1 VWCAT
6 NPNHS
11 SWFLDCPN
19 SRFSFFLPF
28 QRGLCCFPG
37 FSNTSTT
44 PRKGK
49 LPKPLLAGV
58 GGTSPHHHLFEP
70 GFLQGLVPNRYE
82 QGRPE
87 EILLLE
93 KQGRSSQQQRMQESC
108 LGGGPTNTRN
118 RSGSLPPSS
127 LPRPRRTHKPAGGK
141 ERRLGEYGRLS
152 DGEGRK
158 TPATSCEGSDTTGP
172 KGRESPA
179 RSHIPPPR
187 KLGEYGR
194 LSDGENRSIGKTGST
209 ARVGQGGT
217 TNGAKAGG
225 DDSKLRLI
233 PGPRTRRGSSLTR
246 DNKPSSADSSSARSV
261 ASTGKY
267 RIQF

>member
-1 VWCAT
+1 MWCAT

-127 LPRPRRTHKPAGGK
+127 LPRPRRTHKPAGSK

-158 TPATSCEGSDTTGP
+158 TPATSCEGSDATGS

-194 LSDGENRSIGKTGST
+194 LSDSESRSIGKAGST
-209 ARVGQGGT
+209 TRIGQGGT
-217 TNGAKAGG
+217 TNGTKAG
-225 DDSKLRLI
+225 DESKLRLI
-233 PGPRTRRGSSLTR
+233 PVPRTRRGSSLTR
-246 DNKPSSADSSSARSV
+246 DNKPSSADSSSTRSV

>member
-1 VWCAT
+1 M
-6 NPNHS
+6 
-11 SWFLDCPN
+11 
-19 SRFSFFLPF
+19 
-28 QRGLCCFPG
+28 
-37 FSNTSTT
+37 
-44 PRKGK
+44 
-49 LPKPLLAGV
+49 
-58 GGTSPHHHLFEP
+58 
-70 GFLQGLVPNRYE
+70 PNRYE

-108 LGGGPTNTRN
+108 MGGGPTNNRN

-127 LPRPRRTHKPAGGK
+127 LPRPRRTHKLAGSSK
-141 ERRLGEYGRLS
+141 DRRLGEYGRLS

-158 TPATSCEGSDTTGP
+158 TPALSCEGSDAIGP

-194 LSDGENRSIGKTGST
+194 LSDGESRSIGKASST
-209 ARVGQGGT
+209 SRVGQGGA

>member
-1 VWCAT
+1 MWCAT

-11 SWFLDCPN
+11 SWFLDRPN

-49 LPKPLLAGV
+49 LPKPLLASV

-127 LPRPRRTHKPAGGK
+127 LPRPRRTHKPAGSK

-158 TPATSCEGSDTTGP
+158 TPATSCEGSDATGS

-194 LSDGENRSIGKTGST
+194 LSDSESRSIGKAGST
-209 ARVGQGGT
+209 TRIGQGGS
-217 TNGAKAGG
+217 TNGTKAG

-233 PGPRTRRGSSLTR
+233 PVPRTRRGSSLTR
-246 DNKPSSADSSSARSV
+246 DNKPSSADSSSTRSV